1 MAIQPTNRDLAFKTF
16 EGRSMMRL
24 TDLRTAGV
32 TSVTLRR
39 MQDAGEIVKL
49 GRGVYQIA
57 DADYTAEH
65 SLAQAALRVPNG
77 VVCLVSALAHHGLT
91 DQMPSKV
98 WMAIGHKAWAP
109 TASSPPLRLV
119 RFADSFLTDGVETV
133 VIEDVSVRIFGVAK
147 TIADSFRH
155 RRSVGLAVAL
165 EGLQEALRQRK
176 ATASEIL
183 AAAER
188 GRVGTVVRP
197 YLTAMTANG

>member
-1 MAIQPTNRDLAFKTF
+1 MAIQPTNRDLTFKTF
-16 EGRSMMRL
+16 KGRSMMRL
-24 TDLRTAGV
+24 ADLRAAGV

-65 SLAQAALRVPNG
+65 SLAEAALRVPNG

-109 TASSPPLRLV
+109 ATSSPPLRIV
-119 RFADSFLTDGVETV
+119 RFADNFLADAVDII

-147 TIADSFRH
+147 TVADSFRH

-183 AAAER
+183 IAAER
-188 GRVGTVVRP
+188 GRVGTIVRP
-197 YLTAMTANG
+197 YLTALTANG

>member
-1 MAIQPTNRDLAFKTF
+1 MAIQPTNRDLAFKAF
-16 EGRSMMRL
+16 DGRSMMRL
-24 TDLRTAGV
+24 SDLRAAGV

-57 DADYTAEH
+57 DADYAAEH
-65 SLAQAALRVPNG
+65 SLAEAALRVPNG

-109 TASSPPLRLV
+109 TTSSPPLRIV
-119 RFADSFLTDGVETV
+119 RFADNLLADGVDTV

-155 RRSVGLAVAL
+155 RRSVGLAIAL

-176 ATASEIL
+176 ATPSEIL

-188 GRVGTVVRP
+188 GRVGTIVRP

>member
-24 TDLRTAGV
+24 KDLRAAGV

-57 DADYTAEH
+57 NADYTAEH
-65 SLAQAALRVPNG
+65 SLAEAALRVPNG

-91 DQMPSKV
+91 DQMPTKV
-98 WMAIGHKAWAP
+98 WMAIGQKAWAP
-109 TASSPPLRLV
+109 TMSSPPLRVV
-119 RFADSFLTDGVETV
+119 RFADNFLADGVEAV

-147 TIADSFRH
+147 TIADCFRH

-165 EGLQEALRQRK
+165 EGLQEALRRRK

>member
-1 MAIQPTNRDLAFKTF
+1 MAVHPTNRDLAFKTF

-24 TDLRTAGV
+24 ADLRAAGV

-39 MQDAGEIVKL
+39 MKDAGEIVKL

-65 SLAQAALRVPNG
+65 SLAEAALRVPNG
-77 VVCLVSALAHHGLT
+77 VICLVSALAHHGLT

-109 TASSPPLRLV
+109 TTSSPPLRIV
-119 RFADSFLTDGVETV
+119 RFADNFLADGVDTI
-133 VIEDVSVRIFGVAK
+133 VIEDVGVRIFGVAK

-176 ATASEIL
+176 ATASDIL
-183 AAAER
+183 AAAEG
-188 GRVGTVVRP
+188 GRVGTIVRP
-197 YLTAMTANG
+197 YLTAMIANG

>member
-1 MAIQPTNRDLAFKTF
+1 MAIQPTNRELALKTF

-24 TDLRTAGV
+24 SDLRAAGV

-57 DADYTAEH
+57 NADYTAEH
-65 SLAQAALRVPNG
+65 SLAEAALRVPNG
-77 VVCLVSALAHHGLT
+77 VVCLVSALAYHGLT

-98 WMAIGHKAWAP
+98 WMAIGHKAWSP
-109 TASSPPLRLV
+109 TTSSPPLRIV
-119 RFADSFLTDGVETV
+119 RFADNLLTESVDTV

-147 TIADSFRH
+147 TVADSFRH
-155 RRSVGLAVAL
+155 RRSIGLAVAL

-176 ATASEIL
+176 AAPSEIL

-188 GRVGTVVRP
+188 GRVGTIVRP

>member
-32 TSVTLRR
+32 TSVTLCR

-49 GRGVYQIA
+49 ARGLYQIA

-65 SLAQAALRVPNG
+65 SLAEAALRVPNG

-91 DQMPSKV
+91 DQIPSKV
-98 WMAIGHKAWAP
+98 WMAIGHRAWAP
-109 TASSPPLRLV
+109 TTSSPPLRIV
-119 RFADSFLTDGVETV
+119 RFAENLLTDGVDTV

-147 TIADSFRH
+147 TIADCFRH

-176 ATASEIL
+176 ATTSEIL
-183 AAAER
+183 TAAER
-188 GRVGTVVRP
+188 GRVGTIVRP

>member
-1 MAIQPTNRDLAFKTF
+1 MVVRRTNRDLAFKTF
-16 EGRSMMRL
+16 DGRSMMRL
-24 TDLRTAGV
+24 ADLRAAGV

-65 SLAQAALRVPNG
+65 SLAEAALRVPNG

-91 DQMPSKV
+91 DQMPAKV

-109 TASSPPLRLV
+109 KTSSPPLRIV
-119 RFADSFLTDGVETV
+119 RFADNFLADAVDII

-147 TIADSFRH
+147 TVADSFRH
-155 RRSVGLAVAL
+155 RRSVGLSVAL

-188 GRVGTVVRP
+188 GRVGTIVRP
-197 YLTAMTANG
+197 YLTAITANG

>member
-1 MAIQPTNRDLAFKTF
+1 MAVRPTNRDLAFKTF
-16 EGRSMMRL
+16 EGRNMMRL
-24 TDLRTAGV
+24 ADLRAAGV

-65 SLAQAALRVPNG
+65 SLAEAALRVPNG

-109 TASSPPLRLV
+109 TTSSPPLRIV
-119 RFADSFLTDGVETV
+119 RFADNFLADAVDII

-147 TIADSFRH
+147 TVADSFRH

-188 GRVGTVVRP
+188 GRVGTIVRP